1 MKIAKVLG
9 SAASL
14 ALLAFALP
22 AHAQSSPQAGSQANP
37 LDATDQLL
45 LRLKEKGI
53 LSDDEYGALLKLKQ
67 QQNAA
72 AAPVTAIPAAAVPPQ
87 QAAAAALDGS
97 RVVMMSKSGVGMQLG
112 DVTLTFSG
120 SVNGFYAH
128 DSGTAPGPTT
138 NVVGGLASVGG
149 DTSAVRNG
157 LLPGFLKVDVTTTQ
171 GGWDVGAHFGLYP
184 GINSVTG
191 AGGANSGGAPQALA
205 TSGIDARETYLT
217 FGKASFGEVKVGRAI
232 GLFGSDAILNDITL
246 LSVGTAAGNAAPS
259 NTSLGR
265 IGVGYVYTD
274 FQPQITYTSP
284 SLGGLKLAAGVF
296 MPLTSFGAA
305 EVNGTPGFQAKVTYD
320 GNFGDVGLHAWLSG
334 ITQDHNP
341 VGGVAYNG
349 RGLDLGAKLSV
360 SGFSVLGYYYT
371 GTGLGTTG
379 LFILATDALGRA
391 RGSDGYYVQSTYT
404 TGKLTLGASYG
415 ASQLNLTRDE
425 INPTLLDRNS
435 SYVGQLRYG
444 LTSWVTLVGEYTHTM
459 SRAHGGN
466 SATSDTLAAGAIL
479 FF

>member
-1 MKIAKVLG
+1 MIIAKTLG
-9 SAASL
+9 TAATL
-14 ALLAFALP
+14 AMLVAAVP
-22 AHAQSSPQAGSQANP
+22 AHAQANP

-53 LSDDEYGALLKLKQ
+53 LSDEEYGALLKLKQ
-67 QQNAA
+67 QQPPAA
-72 AAPVTAIPAAAVPPQ
+72 TALPTAAVPPQ
-87 QAAAAALDGS
+87 QAAAEALDRS

-120 SVNGFYAH
+120 SINGFYAH
-128 DSGTAPGPTT
+128 DSGTAPGPRTD
-138 NVVGGLASVGG
+138 VVGGLATVGG
-149 DTSAVRNG
+149 STSAVRNG
-157 LLPGFLKVDVTTTQ
+157 LLPGFLKVDVTTNQ

-217 FGKASFGEVKVGRAI
+217 FGKASFGEIKIGRAI
-232 GLFGSDAILNDITL
+232 GLFASDAILNDITL

-265 IGVGYVYTD
+265 IGVGYIYTD

-284 SLGGLKLAAGVF
+284 KFSGFQVAVGAF
-296 MPLTSFGAA
+296 MPLVTVGLN
-305 EVNGTPGFQAKVTYD
+305 EVNDTPGFQAKLTWD
-320 GNFGDVGLHAWLSG
+320 GKLGDVGVHAWASG
-334 ITQDHNP
+334 IVQDHNP
-341 VGGVAYNG
+341 VAARSYSA
-349 RGLDLGAKLSV
+349 RGLDVGTKLTVGGASL
-360 SGFSVLGYYYT
+360 LGYYYD
-371 GTGLGTTG
+371 GQGLGTTG
-379 LFILATDALGRA
+379 LFILSTDAAGRS
-391 RGSDGYYVQSTYT
+391 RGSNGFYVQGTYT
-404 TGKLTLGASYG
+404 TGKVTLGASYG
-415 ASQLNLTRDE
+415 ESRLGLTPGE
-425 INPTLLDRNS
+425 VNPTLLKSNS

-444 LTSWVTLVGEYTHTM
+444 LTSWVTLIGEYTHSM

-466 SATSDTLAAGAIL
+466 RANSDTLAAGAIL

>member
-1 MKIAKVLG
+1 MKTMIAIPLAG
-9 SAASL
+9 LALMSAAPAL
-14 ALLAFALP
+14 A
-22 AHAQSSPQAGSQANP
+22 QAGS

-45 LRLKEKGI
+45 VRLKEKGI
-53 LSDDEYGALLKLKQ
+53 LTEEEYTALAKLKQ
-67 QQNAA
+67 QQPAQAAALPA
-72 AAPVTAIPAAAVPPQ
+72 AAPQPTQ
-87 QAAAAALDGS
+87 QAAAERLDSS

-120 SVNGFYAH
+120 SVNGFYSH
-128 DSGTAPGPTT
+128 DNGTDPGPNTT
-138 NVVGGLASVGG
+138 VVGGLASVGG
-149 DTSAVRNG
+149 NTSAIRNG
-157 LLPGFLKVDVTTTQ
+157 LLPGFLKVDVTTNQ

-191 AGGANSGGAPQALA
+191 VGGANSAGNPQALA

-217 FGKASFGEVKVGRAI
+217 FGKASFGEIRIGRAI
-232 GLFGSDAILNDITL
+232 GLFAADAILNDITL

-265 IGVGYVYTD
+265 IGVGYIYTD

-284 SLGGLKLAAGVF
+284 SLGGFKVAAGVF
-296 MPLTSFGAA
+296 MPLTSFGAE
-305 EVNGTPGFQAKVTYD
+305 EVNGTPGFQAKISYD
-320 GNFGDVGLHAWLSG
+320 GSVGDLGVHGWLSG

-341 VGGVAYNG
+341 VGGVRYNG
-349 RGLDLGAKLSV
+349 RGLDFGAKLSLGGA
-360 SGFSVLGYYYT
+360 SLLGYYYT
-371 GTGLGTTG
+371 GEGLGTTG
-379 LFILATDALGRA
+379 LFILATDAAGRA
-391 RGSDGYYVQSTYT
+391 RGSDGYYLQGTFT

-415 ASQLNLTRDE
+415 ASQLDLTPGE
-425 INPTLLDRNS
+425 INPELLLRNS

-444 LTSWVTLVGEYTHTM
+444 LTSWVTLVGEYTHTK

-466 SATSDTLAAGAIL
+466 RASSDTFAIGSIL

>member
-1 MKIAKVLG
+1 MKTMIAAPLAG
-9 SAASL
+9 L
-14 ALLAFALP
+14 ALLIAAPAL
-22 AHAQSSPQAGSQANP
+22 AQANP

-53 LSDDEYGALLKLKQ
+53 LSDEEYDALHKLKQ
-67 QQNAA
+67 AQPAPAAALPA
-72 AAPVTAIPAAAVPPQ
+72 AAPAPQ
-87 QAAAAALDGS
+87 QAAAEALSGD

-120 SVNGFYAH
+120 SINGFYSH
-128 DSGTAPGPTT
+128 DNGSAPGPGTT
-138 NVVGGLASVGG
+138 VVGGLATVGG
-149 DTSAVRNG
+149 NTSAVRNG

-217 FGKASFGEVKVGRAI
+217 FGKAGFGEVKIGRAI
-232 GLFGSDAILNDITL
+232 GLFAQDAILNDITL
-246 LSVGTAAGNAAPS
+246 LSVGTAAGNVAPS

-274 FQPQITYTSP
+274 FQPQITYTTP
-284 SLGGLKLAAGVF
+284 SLGGFKASVGAF
-296 MPLTSFGAA
+296 MPLVTVGLN
-305 EVNGTPGFQAKVTYD
+305 EVNDTPGFQARLGYD
-320 GNFGDVGLHAWLSG
+320 GSIGGVGVHAWLSG
-334 ITQDHNP
+334 IVQSHDP
-341 VGGVAYNG
+341 VTARNYTS
-349 RGLDLGAKLSV
+349 RGLDFGTKLTLGGASL
-360 SGFSVLGYYYT
+360 LGYYYT
-371 GTGLGTTG
+371 GKGLGTTG
-379 LFILATDALGRA
+379 LFILSTDAAGNA
-391 RGSDGYYVQSTYT
+391 RGSDGYYVQGTFT

-415 ASQLNLTRDE
+415 ASQLDLTPGE
-425 INPTLLDRNS
+425 VNPTLLKSNS
-435 SYVGQLRYG
+435 SWVGQLRYG
-444 LTSWVTLVGEYTHTM
+444 LTPWVTLVGEYTHTL

-466 SATSDTLAAGAIL
+466 RALSDTVAAGAIL